1 MSGQEQV
8 FDAQAAEVLA
18 AGAEEL
24 GLALDL
30 RQREQLL
37 RLGALLLEWNTR
49 LNLTAIRAPLE
60 VVRKHL
66 LDSLTV
72 VPHLQGLRIADV
84 GSGAG
89 FPGLPLA
96 IAARERNFTLIEGT
110 AKKVRFLEAAIETL
124 GLPNVHPQHVRAELL
139 RPAQPFDSVLA
150 RAVGS
155 LAGLIRVAGRL
166 CGSRGRLLAM
176 KGRYPTEELAAL
188 PAGWQVVDAL
198 RLRVPGVDAERHLIV
213 IGRAPPAGKS
223 VD

>member
-1 MSGQEQV
+1 MAGHEPMFS
-8 FDAQAAEVLA
+8 AQAAALLA

-24 GLALDL
+24 RVALDAA
-30 RQREQLL
+30 QRERLL

-49 LNLTAIRAPLE
+49 LNLTAIREPLD

-66 LDSLTV
+66 LDSLSV
-72 VPHLQGLRIADV
+72 LPHLQGVRIADV

-96 IAARERNFTLIEGT
+96 IAAREREFTLIEGT

-124 GLPNVHPQHVRAELL
+124 GLPNAHPQNVRAELL

-155 LAGLIRVAGRL
+155 LADLVRVAGRL

-176 KGRYPTEELAAL
+176 KGRYPADELAAL
-188 PAGWQVVDAL
+188 PVGWQLIEAR
-198 RLRVPGVDAERHLIV
+198 RLHVPGVDAERHLIV
-213 IGRAPPAGKS
+213 IGRAPPAS
-223 VD
+223 STL